1 MWENHPKLIFFCR
14 DFPTLCLFI
23 FLKSTYEICK
33 SGLGG
38 TDKSFGFGLLGSH
51 SYVMFFLVQVITLEL
66 TIGNS

>member
-1 MWENHPKLIFFCR
+1 MWENHPKLIFLSR

-38 TDKSFGFGLLGSH
+38 TDKRLVFGCLVH